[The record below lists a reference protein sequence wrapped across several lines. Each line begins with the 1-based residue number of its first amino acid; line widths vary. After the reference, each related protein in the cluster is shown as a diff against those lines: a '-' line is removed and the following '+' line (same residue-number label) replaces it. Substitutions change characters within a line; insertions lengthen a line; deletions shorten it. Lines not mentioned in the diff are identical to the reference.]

1 MKQLSK
7 IMLAAVASVALAVPA
22 LAWDF
27 GASGSSSATW
37 KQVTVTPAT
46 GDATVDTNFTSSS
59 GGVTVSSSNSDGANS
74 ATFSYTADWNGDAG
88 NFDEYVTVSGSK
100 KVGKWT
106 ASSSTSQYMQ
116 KDVIAGTSNIAGG
129 SKPMSAGG
137 TAAITLTDGSITYK
151 LGDAGHLSTA
161 EKTSSGPMDGTQDAE
176 ARLDSF
182 NGFSVGLGV
191 GPGTLTVALDMHSGT
206 SSVFF
211 GEGMDGDD
219 NSSAGMDT
227 STACGSDTT
236 GFGLN
241 FAGDVGADLT
251 FTYATGS
258 SSAKPTCTGDSASN
272 ATSMTTMG
280 LGVAVPV
287 GGMTIALDYEGTT
300 ITQKDGAYN
309 PAKAAAYKVTNADL
323 SSTTVAAVAGT
334 AADLDASKAT
344 TGFEISVVMPVGD
357 ASAGVNI
364 SSTSSVTT
372 VNGTAGDAAV
382 TGGTELWYT
391 VPIGPVSLSVG
402 YGSAAVTDGATTAQM
417 GAEMS
422 MSF

>member
-7 IMLAAVASVALAVPA
+7 IMLAAVASVALAIPA

-46 GDATVDTNFTSSS
+46 GDASVDTNFTSSS
-59 GGVTVSSSNSDGANS
+59 GGVKVSSSNSDGANS

-100 KVGKWT
+100 KVGNWT

-116 KDVIAGTSNIAGG
+116 KDVTAGA
-129 SKPMSAGG
+129 KPMTAGG

-206 SSVFF
+206 TSVFF
-211 GEGMDGDD
+211 GEDMDDPT
-219 NSSAGMDT
+219 SATTTGYDLA
-227 STACGSDTT
+227 TACGSDST

-241 FAGDVGADLT
+241 FAGDVGADLS

-258 SSAKPTCTGDSASN
+258 SSAKPTCTGDNSSN
-272 ATSMTTMG
+272 TTSLTTMG

-287 GGMTIALDYEGTT
+287 GGMTIALDYEST
-300 ITQKDGAYN
+300 AY
-309 PAKAAAYKVTNADL
+309 AANV
-323 SSTTVAAVAGT
+323 TTVEGST
-334 AADLDASKAT
+334 AKS
-344 TGFEISVVMPVGD
+344 GFELSVVMPVGD

-364 SSTSSVTT
+364 SSTSSTVTT
-372 VNGTAGDAAV
+372 AGTAGDAAV

>member
-7 IMLAAVASVALAVPA
+7 MMLAAVASVALAAPA
-22 LAWDF
+22 FAWDF
-27 GASGSSSATW
+27 SASGSSSATY
-37 KQVTVTPAT
+37 KRETINSGVAGAKDDVNNA
-46 GDATVDTNFTSSS
+46 VTSSA
-59 GGVTVSSSNSDGANS
+59 GGVTVSSSNTDGANT

-88 NFDEYVTVSGSK
+88 NFDESVTVSGSK
-100 KVGKWT
+100 KVGNWT
-106 ASSSTSQYMQ
+106 ASSSTSQYMN
-116 KDVIAGTSNIAGG
+116 KDATAGAS
-129 SKPMSAGG
+129 PMTAGG

-151 LGDAGHLSTA
+151 LGSAGHLSTA
-161 EKTSSGPMDGTQDAE
+161 EKTSGGPMGGIQDAE
-176 ARLDSF
+176 ARVDSF

-211 GEGMDGDD
+211 GEAMDGDD

-258 SSAKPTCTGDSASN
+258 SSAKPTCTGDSSSN

-287 GGMTIALDYEGTT
+287 GGMTIALDYEATT
-300 ITQKDGAYN
+300 QTQKDGAYDHT
-309 PAKAAAYKVTNADL
+309 ATAAYKVTNADL
-323 SSTTVAAVAGT
+323 STTTYPAIAGT
-334 AADLDASKAT
+334 PYDLDASSAVS
-344 TGFEISVVMPVGD
+344 GFEISVTMPVGD

-364 SSTSSVTT
+364 SSTSKIVT

-382 TGGTELWYT
+382 TAGTELWYT
-391 VPIGPVSLSVG
+391 VPIGPVSLSAG
-402 YGSAAVTDGATTAQM
+402 FGSAAVTDGKTTTQM
-417 GAEMS
+417 GVEMS
-422 MSF
+422 LSF